1 MMWLVYALLSA
12 LFAGITA
19 ILAKMGIRNTDSH
32 LATALRTSVVLVFAW
47 LMAWITA
54 GGAGGAEPGAAGVA
68 TSRFAALSS
77 ELSQIS
83 GKTFLFLMLSGLT
96 TGGSWICYFKALQL
110 GDVNKVAPI
119 DKSSTILT
127 MLLAFLFLGES
138 LTVIKVIAMIIM
150 GVGTYLMIQKKENS
164 QQQRRDTNKMAGI
177 WKANSWLLYA
187 LLSAVFASLTT
198 ILGKIGIS
206 GIDSNLGTAIRTIF
220 VLLMA
225 WVIVFALGRQ
235 KEIRQIDRKSWLFL
249 GLSGIATGLSWL
261 CYYRALQDGNA
272 SIVAPID
279 KLSIVVTVAFSWI
292 FLKEKL
298 SGRAMVG
305 LAGVVGGTLLLLV

>member
-32 LATALRTSVVLVFAW
+32 LATALRTIVVLVFAW

>member
-32 LATALRTSVVLVFAW
+32 LATALRTIVVLVFAW

-54 GGAGGAEPGAAGVA
+54 GGARGAETGAAGVA

-164 QQQRRDTNKMAGI
+164 QQQRRDTNKTAGI

>member
-32 LATALRTSVVLVFAW
+32 LATALRTIVVLVFAW

-54 GGAGGAEPGAAGVA
+54 GGAGGAEPGTAGVA
-68 TSRFAALSS
+68 TSRFAMLSS

>member
-32 LATALRTSVVLVFAW
+32 LATALRTIVVLVFAW

-187 LLSAVFASLTT
+187 LLSSLTT

>member
-1 MMWLVYALLSA
+1 
-12 LFAGITA
+12 
-19 ILAKMGIRNTDSH
+19 
-32 LATALRTSVVLVFAW
+32 
-47 LMAWITA
+47 
-54 GGAGGAEPGAAGVA
+54 
-68 TSRFAALSS
+68 
-77 ELSQIS
+77 
-83 GKTFLFLMLSGLT
+83 
-96 TGGSWICYFKALQL
+96 
-110 GDVNKVAPI
+110 
-119 DKSSTILT
+119 

-164 QQQRRDTNKMAGI
+164 QQQRRDTNKTAGI